1 MKEDNFQETILKRYS
16 MTEVENRLIVINSI
30 DGIQRNSTY
39 LSDMLFNFQNILTD
53 EDDIIS
59 SNICVMNAQFP
70 VSFYTINELNNVFGV
85 STNINLFQTFTIPV
99 GNYNANTLI
108 TKLNSLVTAGL
119 ISVVFS
125 FSSLN
130 GKVTLTGGV
139 GVTSITFSSALSQF
153 YKVIGSV
160 FPISTGTN
168 VLNMPYPLNLLGV
181 KKIIIKSQLLGISSF
196 ESGTNQSITLSTI
209 PNNNSPFTM
218 ISYENRSNLNKLIVR
233 ARKIDAIDIQLL
245 DEDNNK
251 LNFNNVQWTLTL
263 VLENIR
269 KINRPEIPNFMQLLQ
284 QQNELVPLNED
295 NTGV

>member
-1 MKEDNFQETILKRYS
+1 

>member
-1 MKEDNFQETILKRYS
+1 

-39 LSDMLFNFQNILTD
+39 LSDMLFNFQNVLTD

-70 VSFYTINELNNVFGV
+70 VSFYTINELNNVFGI

-108 TKLNSLVTAGL
+108 TKMNSLVTAGL

-168 VLNMPYPLNLLGV
+168 VLTMPYPLNL
-181 KKIIIKSQLLGISSF
+181 
-196 ESGTNQSITLSTI
+196 
-209 PNNNSPFTM
+209 
-218 ISYENRSNLNKLIVR
+218 
-233 ARKIDAIDIQLL
+233 
-245 DEDNNK
+245 
-251 LNFNNVQWTLTL
+251 
-263 VLENIR
+263 
-269 KINRPEIPNFMQLLQ
+269 
-284 QQNELVPLNED
+284 
-295 NTGV
+295 